1 MIWIVRKPYAPG
13 FIIVYPLIEIG
24 LLLKIL
30 YFYIQISRNNFFR
43 WLSISLYDGL
53 GYRYV
58 YIFLRFNDK
67 KPQVGIWIICRSAHT
82 GCLYGIGSNKYFRIE
97 LYCKNKIFLII
108 FAGSFNWIC

>member
-13 FIIVYPLIEIG
+13 FIIGYTLIEIG

-58 YIFLRFNDK
+58 YIFYDSTIKSLKLGQGLFVDLPIRAAYTVSEVKN
-67 KPQVGIWIICRSAHT
+67 I
-82 GCLYGIGSNKYFRIE
+82 FRIE
-97 LYCKNKIFLII
+97 LYCKNKIF
-108 FAGSFNWIC
+108 

>member
-1 MIWIVRKPYAPG
+1 MFRLSAKRTLPFYKRYMIWIVRKPYAPG

-43 WLSISLYDGL
+43 WLSISLYDGV

-58 YIFLRFNDK
+58 YIFYDSTIKSLK
-67 KPQVGIWIICRSAHT
+67 LG
-82 GCLYGIGSNKYFRIE
+82 
-97 LYCKNKIFLII
+97 
-108 FAGSFNWIC
+108 